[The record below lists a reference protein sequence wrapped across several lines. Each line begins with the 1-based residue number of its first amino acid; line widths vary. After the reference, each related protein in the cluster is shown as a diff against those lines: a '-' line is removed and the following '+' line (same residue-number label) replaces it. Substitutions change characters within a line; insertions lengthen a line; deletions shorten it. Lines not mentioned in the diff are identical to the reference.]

1 MGFVEEYSEHWHHHG
16 NYLCVSDHGMMGA
29 VPRQIKACESVCDKY
44 GKDKLNPIFAC
55 ELYVNKS
62 HFEATPDEASRKAFM
77 ERLDPEQ
84 LNDFKVRGS
93 HLLAIAV
100 TDEGY
105 KNLVRLCSWGHL
117 NGFYGKPRVNHEI
130 LKTHKAGLVFTSC
143 CYASEIGRAFDTK
156 GEEAAEEV
164 LKVYMEMFKGQF
176 YLEIMMLDFVKQKPY
191 DIFIIK
197 MKEKYGLPIILS
209 QDVHYCKKEDSHYQ
223 RLMLMVQTKRT
234 LPEIEAAMKE
244 NEFQDFFELQ
254 DTNLWMKSEE
264 ELNSFWQEKY
274 TDVIPLEIFEEAKK
288 TTVDICR
295 SVNVTIDRSIKFPTF
310 PDEKAR
316 LLDLIVESCK
326 KRHITLNKE
335 YKRRLYEEYDII
347 TRKGFASYFI
357 VQKMMADEAR
367 KICPTLLG
375 WGSGREA
382 IGPARGCLQGD
393 VSIVLKNGMSK
404 PISEIVVGD
413 EVWTQNGTSQKVIET
428 FKYTIENETLV
439 KICNFYGDNRGL
451 TLTKDHKVLVER
463 GARHPDYQKWARS
476 TQLARKSVV
485 EPTGNLEW
493 IKAEEIQ
500 IGDWV
505 FVPQIKLENMKPKI
519 FDFGVFANGHN
530 LICEKSFV
538 HQDCIPNGCIKA
550 YRRKTCKRYLDLNNE
565 VIWNIIG
572 LFAGDGWMRSRGDAA
587 VCFAMHSEETD
598 TFDMLV
604 LFCKNMNFDFSFKKH
619 ANKKLI
625 QFFILSRYL
634 RMFFESL
641 FCLYKATPDTK
652 HIPDQVFSLPKK
664 YKYAFLKGYFLAD
677 GHESANKITFSTK
690 SHMLASQTQ
699 TLLRSLG
706 LPASFNY
713 SKRLDKRTGKES
725 YEINVDMPPFSLIGS
740 RPKNQRFTFRRID
753 GGILQQVRKVELV
766 DGVKEV
772 YDLHVENNHNY
783 LTSSCLVHNSGGGSL
798 ILYLLG
804 VTDVDPI
811 KHGLL
816 FSRFLSEAR
825 GGKQIKLRW

>member
-1 MGFVEEYSEHWHHHG
+1 MQLVGFEHLHCHTDYSLLDGFAMVEELSDHWHHHG
-16 NYLCVSDHGMMGA
+16 NYLCITDHGMMGA
-29 VPRQIKACESVCDKY
+29 VPRQIKACDAINEKH
-44 GKDKLNPIFAC
+44 GKGKLNPIIGC

-197 MKEKYGLPIILS
+197 MKEKYGLPIILTN
-209 QDVHYCKKEDSHYQ
+209 DCHYCKKEDSHYQ

-382 IGPARGCLQGD
+382 IGPARG
-393 VSIVLKNGMSK
+393 S
-404 PISEIVVGD
+404 
-413 EVWTQNGTSQKVIET
+413 
-428 FKYTIENETLV
+428 
-439 KICNFYGDNRGL
+439 
-451 TLTKDHKVLVER
+451 
-463 GARHPDYQKWARS
+463 
-476 TQLARKSVV
+476 
-485 EPTGNLEW
+485 
-493 IKAEEIQ
+493 
-500 IGDWV
+500 
-505 FVPQIKLENMKPKI
+505 
-519 FDFGVFANGHN
+519 
-530 LICEKSFV
+530 
-538 HQDCIPNGCIKA
+538 
-550 YRRKTCKRYLDLNNE
+550 
-565 VIWNIIG
+565 
-572 LFAGDGWMRSRGDAA
+572 AA
-587 VCFAMHSEETD
+587 
-598 TFDMLV
+598 
-604 LFCKNMNFDFSFKKH
+604 
-619 ANKKLI
+619 
-625 QFFILSRYL
+625 
-634 RMFFESL
+634 
-641 FCLYKATPDTK
+641 
-652 HIPDQVFSLPKK
+652 
-664 YKYAFLKGYFLAD
+664 
-677 GHESANKITFSTK
+677 
-690 SHMLASQTQ
+690 
-699 TLLRSLG
+699 
-706 LPASFNY
+706 
-713 SKRLDKRTGKES
+713 
-725 YEINVDMPPFSLIGS
+725 
-740 RPKNQRFTFRRID
+740 
-753 GGILQQVRKVELV
+753 
-766 DGVKEV
+766 
-772 YDLHVENNHNY
+772 
-783 LTSSCLVHNSGGGSL
+783 GSL